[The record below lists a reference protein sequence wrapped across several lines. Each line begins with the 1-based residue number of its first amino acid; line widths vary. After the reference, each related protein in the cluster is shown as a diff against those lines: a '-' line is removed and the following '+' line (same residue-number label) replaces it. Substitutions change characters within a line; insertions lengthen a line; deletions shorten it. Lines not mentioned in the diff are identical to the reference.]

1 MNGKNWTFAKC
12 ANIETDPCSCTF
24 TNPDGGDGGVTCEGG
39 AITAIDLNSVNLS
52 GSLSNDL
59 AQLTKL
65 TSLSLYGNQIS
76 GSVPA
81 SLSQLTALTSLALHD
96 NSLSGSIP
104 KSLAKLTHLSSLA
117 LQCNSLSGTVPE
129 LPFAQYTDGCGIG
142 GGRRAILCGNTAGEP
157 NTFA

>member
-59 AQLTKL
+59 AQLT
-65 TSLSLYGNQIS
+65 
-76 GSVPA
+76 
-81 SLSQLTALTSLALHD
+81 ALTSLALHD

-117 LQCNSLSGTVPE
+117 L
-129 LPFAQYTDGCGIG
+129 
-142 GGRRAILCGNTAGEP
+142 
-157 NTFA
+157 